1 MMKSF
6 KEIFNMKDKTYDK
19 LQWLFRIVFP
29 KLLVLIGVVGQVLE
43 WSHTAVV
50 LTILGAI
57 FAFIGESLGI
67 ASDLYQKEEPGLQ

>member
-1 MMKSF
+1 
-6 KEIFNMKDKTYDK
+6 MKDEIYDK

-57 FAFIGESLGI
+57 LAFVGESLGI
-67 ASDLYQKEEPGLQ
+67 ASDLYQKEEQGLQ

>member
-1 MMKSF
+1 MKTF
-6 KEIFNMKDKTYDK
+6 KEIFRMKDETYDK
-19 LQWLFRIVFP
+19 LQWVFRIVFP

-43 WSHTAVV
+43 WSYTTVA

-67 ASDLYQKEEPGLQ
+67 ASDNYKPNEQGLQ

>member
-1 MMKSF
+1 
-6 KEIFNMKDKTYDK
+6 MKDETYDK
-19 LQWLFRIVFP
+19 LQWVFRIVFP

-43 WSHTAVV
+43 WSYTTVA

-67 ASDLYQKEEPGLQ
+67 ASDNYKPNEQGLQ

>member
-1 MMKSF
+1 MKTF
-6 KEIFNMKDKTYDK
+6 KEIFHMKDETYDK

-43 WSHTAVV
+43 WGHTAVV

-57 FAFIGESLGI
+57 FAFVGESLGF
-67 ASDLYQKEEPGLQ
+67 ASDLYQKEEQGLQ

>member
-1 MMKSF
+1 MKTF
-6 KEIFNMKDKTYDK
+6 KDIFHMQDTTYDK

-29 KLLVLIGVVGQVLE
+29 KLLVLIGIVGQVLE
-43 WSHTAVV
+43 WSYTSVA

-67 ASDLYQKEEPGLQ
+67 ASDNYKPNEQGLQ

>member
-1 MMKSF
+1 
-6 KEIFNMKDKTYDK
+6 MKDETYDK

-43 WSHTAVV
+43 WNLTATI

-57 FAFIGESLGI
+57 FAFVGESLGI
-67 ASDLYQKEEPGLQ
+67 ASDNYKTNEQGLQ